1 MKKKRQRIDLP
12 DVNVLVALFD
22 PTHVHHE
29 AAHAWFAEARRHAWA
44 TCPLTQSGFLRVVTN
59 PAYPNRRLT
68 VAEAASYL
76 DQLIAN
82 HAETHHFFEDDTS
95 LLDSSRFDL
104 SAVTGHRQVTDLH
117 LLGICVRFKA
127 RLVTLDKGITALTSA
142 LVQGSS
148 EILLLVS

>member
-22 PTHVHHE
+22 PAHVHHE
-29 AAHAWFAEARRHAWA
+29 AAHAWFSEARHSAWA
-44 TCPLTQSGFLRVVTN
+44 TCPLTQSGFLRVVTSH
-59 PAYPNRRLT
+59 AYPNRRLT
-68 VAEAASYL
+68 AAEAASYL
-76 DQLIAN
+76 NQLIVN
-82 HAETHHFFEDDTS
+82 HAETHHFFRDDTS
-95 LLDSSRFDL
+95 LLDSSRFNL
-104 SAVTGHRQVTDLH
+104 GAITGHRQVTDPH

>member
-1 MKKKRQRIDLP
+1 MRKRRLPIDLP

-22 PTHVHHE
+22 PAHVHHE
-29 AAHAWFAEARRHAWA
+29 IAHEWFSAARHRAWA

-76 DQLIAN
+76 SQLIAN
-82 HAETHHFFEDDTS
+82 HPETHHFFRDDTS

-104 SAVTGHRQVTDLH
+104 GVISGHRQVSDLH
-117 LLGICVRFKA
+117 LVGICTRFKA
-127 RLVTLDKGITALTSA
+127 RLITLDKGISALTHA
-142 LVQGSS
+142 LVRDSA
-148 EILLLVS
+148 EILLLVP